1 MSIND
6 SDFAPSSD
14 PASEEPVKETVEFE
28 VSDLRD
34 TAKETLGSYMLGVTE
49 KNYYGPSEPVELLS
63 PDDPDL
69 LGTPS
74 VPDISGV
81 DDGFFQEVT
90 AAAQAYYQT
99 ITDGSVP
106 NAEGGGA
113 LGPLTDFLDK
123 TGQSEGHALLAKV
136 AGDAWADAF
145 ISTENT
151 ADAGAAV
158 RDKISPIL
166 AYNRFN
172 PAGTPEAT
180 NSPYIEDGLYS
191 DGIYSLQT
199 KVGRYDPEA
208 TKVAVDEL
216 AKIAFSLALTA
227 TGAGEDHR
235 EPDSADSTN
244 AIGQGILNQLQL
256 SKVLAVDLETK
267 YAAGF
272 PGGKDGT
279 PSLDITLKATEEDGD
294 DGGKLIGGIGQ
305 RRKGK
310 TTEDM
315 VARNSKSYG
324 QLNSYLEPFDGPL
337 PVGMIVLAVLAA
349 VAVLVAGIVLAAILT
364 LIFLL
369 FPPGEEEQPPEPMP
383 MGAAAGQPDH
393 GKFNV
398 GKWLMSM
405 LRVPI
410 LRSGRS
416 FIVCML
422 FGVLQFYF
430 RIIDAVSSGYFIVV
444 SRACIRDL
452 EQIGEAM
459 AEADFSNI
467 VGGLESIFVVLDAF
481 ATSTTFQFLN
491 RMAMLGDIVCMSGGL
506 LGKGE
511 MAFSPWPQGA
521 AAQPDN
527 IKPVL
532 KSLNEK
538 SKTMISSDTPD
549 YRLAWRFGSLPSRY
563 LLPGNL
569 LSVNS
574 ALGLNDAYGAV
585 GRMPYGFDENGNPTQ
600 KFGASKKGAV
610 GDPEKTT
617 PAVLGGRFDAA
628 TRMAFEDTLDA
639 YYIPFYLQDLR
650 TNEFLAMHT
659 FVDGLQDSFTPEW
672 NSVDGFGRMDSIMIY
687 KRTKRNMGLSFWMVA
702 TNPEDL
708 DELYWGINKLVTMV
722 YPQWSKGSMR
732 MDDKKNTFIM
742 PFTQIP
748 TASPVVRLRLGDLW
762 SSNYSL
768 QNLGRQFGLGSDS
781 FTFEGK
787 VQFGDAARDSS
798 GVTRSEQEAD
808 MNAILSK
815 LDDDLKTTTI
825 GEPDAAEALLQNA
838 AALVG
843 LTTGCSQGYDIGTKV
858 YVKPSKY
865 RKAVHDGVC
874 SYKSGMGKYKLEP
887 KANET
892 ALAATVAGYQVNPI
906 VPSTE
911 EETKAG
917 APKMK
922 PTKKTKVR
930 YVVFM
935 DDPTLHAKIQEGK
948 PDATASDVGLVCN
961 HDDLAPNWEWF
972 TFSAI
977 NDTIG
982 TPATGIPNPL
992 APPADPTLFQ
1002 ASEDM
1007 ANFWST
1013 KDDTKEGNSIVRAF
1027 QESGGQGI
1035 AGVITQ
1041 LDFDW
1046 NLAPWAED
1054 AGRRAPTY
1062 VKVTMGFSPI
1072 HDIPLG
1078 MDSEGGFRAPAYN
1091 VGTIVRGLFGSAP
1104 DPTAWTNR
1112 LAAIAQAVKARVE
1125 AAPGPT
1131 AETAPNPTDP
1141 PAG

>member
-1 MSIND
+1 MSSIKD

-14 PASEEPVKETVEFE
+14 PGSEEVAKETVAFE

-49 KNYYGPSEPVELLS
+49 KNYYGPTAPVELLS
-63 PDDPDL
+63 PDDQDL
-69 LGTPS
+69 LGTPA
-74 VPDISGV
+74 VPDISDVG
-81 DDGFFQEVT
+81 DGFFQEVA

-106 NAEGGGA
+106 NATGGGA

-123 TGQSEGHALLAKV
+123 TGQSEGHAILAKV
-136 AGDAWADAF
+136 AGDEWADAF
-145 ISTENT
+145 VSTENPE
-151 ADAGAAV
+151 DPGSAV

-172 PAGTPEAT
+172 PAGTPDAA
-180 NSPYIEDGLYS
+180 NSPYIDGNLYS
-191 DGIYSLQT
+191 NGMYSLQT
-199 KVGRYDPEA
+199 KVGRYNPDA
-208 TKVAVDEL
+208 TKVAMDEL

-227 TGAGEDHR
+227 TGAGADHR

-256 SKVLAVDLETK
+256 AKVLTTDLETK
-267 YAAGF
+267 NAAGF
-272 PGGKDGT
+272 PGGVDGT
-279 PSLDITLKATEEDGD
+279 PSLDISLESLEQDGD
-294 DGGKLIGGIGQ
+294 DGGKLRGGIGQ
-305 RRKGK
+305 RRKGAE
-310 TTEDM
+310 TEDM
-315 VARNSKSYG
+315 QARNSKSYG

-364 LIFLL
+364 LIFLV

-398 GKWLMSM
+398 GKWLMNM

-416 FIVCML
+416 FIICML

-491 RMAMLGDIVCMSGGL
+491 RMSMLGDIVCMSGGL

-511 MAFSPWPQGA
+511 MAFSPWPEGA
-521 AAQPDN
+521 GAQPDN

-532 KSLNEK
+532 SSLNEK
-538 SKTMISSDTPD
+538 SKTLISADTPD

-569 LSVNS
+569 LGVNS
-574 ALGLNDAYGAV
+574 AIGRNHAYSAV
-585 GRMPYGFDENGNPTQ
+585 GRMSYGFDENGNPTQ
-600 KFGASKKGAV
+600 KFGASKKSAIGE
-610 GDPEKTT
+610 PEQTK
-617 PAVLGGRFDAA
+617 PVILGGRYDAA
-628 TRMAFEDTLDA
+628 TRMSFEDTLDA

-659 FVDGLQDSFTPEW
+659 FVDSLQDSFTPEW

-702 TNPEDL
+702 TSPEDL

-732 MDDKKNTFIM
+732 KDDKDNTFIM

-768 QNLGRQFGLGSDS
+768 QNLGRSFGMGSDA
-781 FTFEGK
+781 FTFAGEPD
-787 VQFGDAARDSS
+787 FGMATYDRA
-798 GVTRSEQEAD
+798 GFEEASNKILEALNDD
-808 MNAILSK
+808 M
-815 LDDDLKTTTI
+815 KTSTI
-825 GEPDAAEALLQNA
+825 GEPDAAEALINNFA
-838 AALVG
+838 AATTG
-843 LTTGCSQGYDIGTKV
+843 MSTGCSQGYDIGTKV
-858 YVKPSKY
+858 YVKASKY
-865 RKAVHDGVC
+865 RKAAYDGIC
-874 SYKSGMGKYKLEP
+874 SYKSGFGKYKLEA
-887 KANET
+887 KADESVHS
-892 ALAATVAGYQVNPI
+892 ATVLGYQVNPI
-906 VPSTE
+906 VPKTE
-911 EETKAG
+911 EEKSVG
-917 APKMK
+917 APAMK

-930 YVVFM
+930 YVVQM
-935 DDPTLHAKIQEGK
+935 DWPDIHAKIQEGA
-948 PDATASDVGLVCN
+948 PADVTLAGTPVGLVCN

-972 TFSAI
+972 TFNAI
-977 NDTIG
+977 NDVVG

-992 APPADPTLFQ
+992 EPPADPTLFQ
-1002 ASEDM
+1002 TSEDM
-1007 ANFWST
+1007 SKFWATSEET
-1013 KDDTKEGNSIVRAF
+1013 KDGNSIVRAF

-1054 AGRRAPTY
+1054 TGRRAPTY
-1062 VKVTMGFSPI
+1062 VKVTMGFAPI

-1078 MDSEGGFRAPAYN
+1078 LDSEGGFRAPAYN
-1091 VGTIVRGLFGSAP
+1091 VGTIVRGLFGGGP

-1112 LAAIAQAVKARVE
+1112 LAALQQAAIARAKAALPPE
-1125 AAPGPT
+1125 P
-1131 AETAPNPTDP
+1131 ETPPNPADP
-1141 PAG
+1141 PA